1 MARTSRPSAAV
12 TAAARPSAAS
22 AAEPVAAQ
30 ADATPPADTA
40 APRTRTSALD
50 RAVQILDA
58 LQQANRPA
66 TAYEVARIVG
76 APLSTV
82 YSIINDLVDKNL
94 LARRMD
100 GTIWLGSRLYGY
112 GLTYASSLDYLAV
125 ANEEMQ
131 RLSAEVEETVQV
143 CGLEDGMMVVQQ
155 MAEGPGHFRV
165 TSRVGSRVPLNW
177 TASGR
182 LLVGHLPDAERIA
195 FFAQHAQSSPT
206 GRAETR
212 PEVLARIA
220 REALDARLSIQ
231 IGESDASVACLAAP
245 VLDNTGACVFTISI
259 VMPEAKAELGTERF
273 AQAVQAVAARIEA
286 RLGWRHRDSEPA
298 A

>member
-1 MARTSRPSAAV
+1 MARTSRPSASE
-12 TAAARPSAAS
+12 AAPAS
-22 AAEPVAAQ
+22 APATETQ
-30 ADATPPADTA
+30 AKSREESA
-40 APRTRTSALD
+40 APRTRTSAIE

-66 TAYEVARIVG
+66 TAYEVARMVG

-82 YSIINDLVDKNL
+82 YSIINDLVEKNL

-125 ANEEMQ
+125 AHEEMQ

-182 LLVGHLPDAERIA
+182 LLVGHLPDAERVA

-212 PEVLARIA
+212 PTVLAQIA
-220 REALDARLSIQ
+220 REALEARLSIQ

-259 VMPEAKAELGTERF
+259 VMPEAKAALGTERF

-286 RLGWRHRDSEPA
+286 RLGWRHREQEPA

>member
-1 MARTSRPSAAV
+1 MARTSRPSA
-12 TAAARPSAAS
+12 SATSAESTPVDPAS
-22 AAEPVAAQ
+22 V
-30 ADATPPADTA
+30 DTPAHAGAGTP

-66 TAYEVARIVG
+66 TAYEVARMVG

-94 LARRMD
+94 LARRLD

-112 GLTYASSLDYLAV
+112 GLTYASSLDYFAV
-125 ANEEMQ
+125 AHEEME

-182 LLVGHLPDAERIA
+182 LLVGHLPDAERVA

-245 VLDNTGACVFTISI
+245 VLDNSGACVFTISI

-273 AQAVQAVAARIEA
+273 AQAVQTVAARIET
-286 RLGWRHRDSEPA
+286 RLGWRRRDAEPA

>member
-12 TAAARPSAAS
+12 TAAARPSAVA
-22 AAEPVAAQ
+22 AAEPVVAQ

-220 REALDARLSIQ
+220 REALEARLSIQ

-273 AQAVQAVAARIEA
+273 AQAVQAVASRIEA